1 MDNQHVQ
8 RVLDLLSVSKRKPNY
23 PTFEGHCPAS
33 KKAEEE
39 RSRGTLRIRILILD
53 LQPSGGQRGPRPA
66 PAQGATK
73 KRTRCVGDGCIKAPA
88 LAPFEVPLMEPLPL
102 TSLSPF
108 TIRSLVPKIK
118 KKKRE
123 PFDRAVCTYTT
134 NRPGIP
140 AADNGRRWT
149 TAGPAASGTA
159 MLAQRRVSF
168 PCRNRANSPSIFPR
182 FYSWKGR
189 SFLWVSTHCY
199 LQQGRL
205 YQR

>member
-33 KKAEEE
+33 KKAEKE

-88 LAPFEVPLMEPLPL
+88 LTPFEVPLMEPLPL
-102 TSLSPF
+102 TLLSPF
-108 TIRSLVPKIK
+108 TIRSLVPKIEK
-118 KKKRE
+118 KERTFRQGCVHLHHQ
-123 PFDRAVCTYTT
+123 PPGNSRGRQRTATDDRWSCCL
-134 NRPGIP
+134 GHG
-140 AADNGRRWT
+140 D
-149 TAGPAASGTA
+149 AGPTPG
-159 MLAQRRVSF
+159 LLPVSK
-168 PCRNRANSPSIFPR
+168 PS
-182 FYSWKGR
+182 
-189 SFLWVSTHCY
+189 
-199 LQQGRL
+199 Q
-205 YQR
+205 

>member
-33 KKAEEE
+33 KKAEKE

-88 LAPFEVPLMEPLPL
+88 LTPFEVPLMEPLPL
-102 TSLSPF
+102 TLLSPF
-108 TIRSLVPKIK
+108 TIRSLVPKIER
-118 KKKRE
+118 KRE

-140 AADNGRRWT
+140 GADNGRRRDDRWSCCLGHGD
-149 TAGPAASGTA
+149 AGPTPG
-159 MLAQRRVSF
+159 LLPVSK
-168 PCRNRANSPSIFPR
+168 PS
-182 FYSWKGR
+182 
-189 SFLWVSTHCY
+189 
-199 LQQGRL
+199 Q
-205 YQR
+205 